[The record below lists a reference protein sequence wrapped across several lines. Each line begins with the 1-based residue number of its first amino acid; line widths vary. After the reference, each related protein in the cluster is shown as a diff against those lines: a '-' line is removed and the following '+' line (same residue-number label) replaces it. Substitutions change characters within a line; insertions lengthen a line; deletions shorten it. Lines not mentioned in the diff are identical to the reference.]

1 MKQDKRYEVSPKTT
15 FDDFYEVVLT
25 DRRTAKIDKDALE
38 LIFQRLREKVLKRSE
53 DDKHA
58 ADRQQRRAIDALR
71 SRIKHLEPPV
81 RLSDTWDDVKP
92 RIEKYEEYKALDGDE
107 ARQSAFEKVKK
118 RLKEKEEDVERDRD
132 RDRRRPRR
140 SDERDYRNG
149 HRESRH
155 SQGRLSRSPEADPYE
170 ADRRKAVAAREQQ
183 YRKNTVGLSPTR
195 DSYRDRDRE
204 RRRDDRHGRLD
215 RSSPPRQASSYDRDR
230 RDRDDDRERL
240 YRSRA
245 DPRSGRDEL
254 NYGDDAKSTTGS
266 ERRRRRE
273 SDGESIASA
282 DRRSSKRPRREPRH
296 DSRERE
302 RDRERDRER
311 ERERRSKTPRDTI
324 KQETLKQEP
333 PPEPAGVHSGS
344 EEGEIEED

>member
-1 MKQDKRYEVSPKTT
+1 MTNFQQDKRYEVSSKTT

-81 RLSDTWDDVKP
+81 RLSDTWDDVKL
-92 RIEKYEEYKALDGDE
+92 RVEKYEEYKALDGDE
-107 ARQSAFEKVKK
+107 ARLSAFEKVKK

-132 RDRRRPRR
+132 RRRTRR
-140 SDERDYRNG
+140 SDEREYRNG
-149 HRESRH
+149 HRDSRH
-155 SQGRLSRSPEADPYE
+155 SHGRLSRSPEADPYE

-183 YRKNTVGLSPTR
+183 YRKTAVGVSPTG
-195 DSYRDRDRE
+195 DSYRERDRE

-215 RSSPPRQASSYDRDR
+215 RSPPPRQGSSYDRDR
-230 RDRDDDRERL
+230 RERDDDRERL

-273 SDGESIASA
+273 SDGESVASA
-282 DRRSSKRPRREPRH
+282 DRRSSKRSRREPRH
-296 DSRERE
+296 DSRER
-302 RDRERDRER
+302 DRDRER
-311 ERERRSKTPRDTI
+311 ERERRSKTPRDTV